1 MPTEPKATPIAKTLA
16 LLRKEK
22 NISQKQAASDLG
34 ISQALLSH
42 YEKGIRECGLDFLV
56 RAADYYDVSCDY
68 LLGRSPQ
75 RTGAVLTID
84 DLPDAEQDRPNGKN
98 VDFIAVMQKKL
109 LSNTICVLFDQLSAI
124 RNTKF
129 TLAISTF
136 LNMAVYRC
144 FRMIFNNPKNG
155 PQLCAQSRM
164 RAQAKAD
171 TIMRMAEC
179 EANEMVDHYAT
190 DKESNPIPLLTN
202 TLLEEQYPKYAAS
215 VLNILKNA
223 EEQLS
228 DEK

>member
-1 MPTEPKATPIAKTLA
+1 MSTESNKTTPIAKNLA

-22 NISQKQAASDLG
+22 NISQKNAAADLG

-84 DLPDAEQDRPNGKN
+84 DIPDPENDRSGTKKP
-98 VDFIAVMQKKL
+98 DFIAMMQKKL
-109 LSNTICVLFDQLSAI
+109 LSNTISVLFDQLSQI
-124 RNTKF
+124 RDSRF
-129 TLAISTF
+129 TLAVASF

-144 FRMIFNNPKNG
+144 FRMVFIAPKNG
-155 PQLCAQSRM
+155 PQLCQYSRM

-171 TIMRMAEC
+171 AVMRVAEC
-179 EANEMVDHYAT
+179 EANEIANSYAE
-190 DKESNPIPLLTN
+190 DKNNNPIPLLTN
-202 TLLEEQYPKYAAS
+202 DLLEEQYPRYASS
-215 VLNILKNA
+215 VLNILKNS

-228 DEK
+228 GQ